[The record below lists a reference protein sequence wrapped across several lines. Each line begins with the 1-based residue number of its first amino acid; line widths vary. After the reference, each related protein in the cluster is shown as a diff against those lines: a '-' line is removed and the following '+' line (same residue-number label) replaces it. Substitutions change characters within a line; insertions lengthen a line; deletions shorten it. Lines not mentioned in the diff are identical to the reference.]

1 VASPDHT
8 IDVEAIEDGSVFD
21 LPVRL
26 GIKGKT
32 LSGAGAVYPLVLELP
47 TKGNPSFGDVLTDAV
62 TQASCEP
69 LLKKLNRGWSE
80 GVATETASYW
90 LGVKCA
96 SDAHFVALVK
106 SLPSRTAIRGSKTFS
121 SLTFGKSA
129 NLRPVLSGTQGKL
142 TSVTPWELLGLGVI
156 IDIMSDAADRW
167 ASGYDVRSH
176 TPHTNTVRDQFNRAT
191 TISEMSRSLTE
202 LGWLEGAEDG
212 PVTQYHRGDEQAEL
226 IRDICVFVMN
236 PGTEVPTTLRA
247 FDLIALDPE
256 HEGNP
261 DIAAAWLV
269 TEGHVPPVIES
280 LVAGGKRREIEMNQ
294 DSGVVVKA
302 FSEAVRDARSASDAT
317 LPLAFSM
324 QATSGVHQAIVSYM
338 PSGTVR
344 VWNESNAGTLLLAAA
359 QPIFRSETK
368 KGPKTTYSARIDANL
383 VRAVLA
389 NLENPGVLSPVEHVS
404 TGPILTASGRIASI
418 PGYDRK
424 ARALVV
430 IPHRER
436 AKWTAYSVPDNP
448 TRAEAQAAYEFLNLE
463 LMNDLPYA
471 TDGDRARHM
480 LYILTAVGRPI
491 TTGSVGFLA
500 TASDAGTGKS
510 LSLLVGRVI
519 AQGHPG
525 CTDFKA
531 TAEADSENEKRL
543 SALISEKNR
552 FFHAD
557 EVVRGT
563 GVNGEVITKL
573 TTATD
578 GEFAVRKLGVSTTL
592 PASGVIVTACGN
604 RVHLKGD
611 TSRRFLPIRYAYSG
625 PGSVL
630 SRTGFRH
637 PSLLEYVVGA
647 RPLLV
652 AAVHTILLHGIQAGP
667 SRIIPGLG
675 FSHDWAARIV
685 GAASHLTTEDG
696 KEVGL
701 LALEG
706 WLESVDASSTLAD
719 DWSEF
724 LVYAWRQLKGTA
736 VDAAALRAMT
746 TTGNANSLPILPP
759 ALSSLRFDSDRS
771 SNREWGRTLA
781 TILGSSIPVAGGYF
795 RIDTL
800 PQSEKS
806 NRVARWRITGW
817 DKAGNELDP
826 RTSQVGIDDET
837 PQLSAKWQ
845 TILATLF
852 ARKGASLMLTSE
864 IRSTIEEGCK
874 GAAVELPEE
883 LQGPFAHHYD
893 EPKAWRAALN
903 ATAATAVAPGQ
914 RHNLLFVEQQGQPPM
929 WAVTA
934 LSESLA
940 A

>member
-1 VASPDHT
+1 M
-8 IDVEAIEDGSVFD
+8 EAIEDGSVFD

-26 GIKGKT
+26 GIQGKI
-32 LSGAGAVYPLVLELP
+32 LSGTGAVYPLVLELP
-47 TKGNPSFGDVLTDAV
+47 TKDNSFFGDVLTDAA

-69 LLKKLNRGWSE
+69 LMKKLNKGWSE
-80 GVATETASYW
+80 GVATELASYW

-96 SDAHFVALVK
+96 SDAQFISLIEA
-106 SLPSRTAIRGSKTFS
+106 LPSRTATRGNKV
-121 SLTFGKSA
+121 LGNLAFGKSKDV
-129 NLRPVLSGTQGKL
+129 RPLLSGSQGKL
-142 TSVTPWELLGLGVI
+142 TSVTPSELLGLGVI
-156 IDIMSDAADRW
+156 IDIMSDTSDNR
-167 ASGYDVRSH
+167 ASGYDIRAQA
-176 TPHTNTVRDQFNRAT
+176 PLTNTVRDQFNRST
-191 TISEMSRSLTE
+191 GISEMSRSLAE
-202 LGWLEGAEDG
+202 LGWLEVSADG
-212 PVTQYHRGDEQAEL
+212 PATQYRRDGEQAEL
-226 IRDICVFVMN
+226 IRDICVFVTS
-236 PGTEVPTTLRA
+236 PGTTARTTLRA
-247 FDLIALDPE
+247 FDLITLDPE
-256 HEGNP
+256 HAGNP
-261 DIAAAWLV
+261 DAAASWLV

-294 DSGVVVKA
+294 DSGLIVKA
-302 FSEAVRDARSASDAT
+302 FSEAVRDARSASDST

-344 VWNESNAGTLLLAAA
+344 VWNEANAGTLLLAAA
-359 QPIFRSETK
+359 QPVYQTETK
-368 KGPKTTYSARIDANL
+368 KGTKTTYSARIDSNI

-389 NLENPGVLSPVEHVS
+389 NLENPGVLPPVEHVS
-404 TGPILTASGRIASI
+404 TGPILTSTGRIASI

-436 AKWTAYSVPDNP
+436 AKWAAYSVPENP

-480 LYILTAVGRPI
+480 LYILTAVGRSI

-510 LSLLVGRVI
+510 LSLLIGRLI

-531 TAEADSENEKRL
+531 TAEADTENEKRL
-543 SALISEKNR
+543 GALISEKNR

-563 GVNGEVITKL
+563 GVDGEVITKL

-592 PASGVIVTACGN
+592 PASGVVVTACGN

-625 PGSVL
+625 VGSVL

-696 KEVGL
+696 REVGL

-706 WLESVDASSTLAD
+706 WLESVDASSTLSD
-719 DWSEF
+719 DWAEF
-724 LVYAWRQLKGTA
+724 LVYAWRQLKGKSA
-736 VDAAALRAMT
+736 EASVLRTLT
-746 TTGNANSLPILPP
+746 TTGNADSLPILPP
-759 ALSSLRFDSDRS
+759 ALSSLRFESDRAA
-771 SNREWGRTLA
+771 NREWGRTLG
-781 TILGSSIPVAGGYF
+781 TILGSSIPVEGGYF
-795 RIDTL
+795 RIDTVT
-800 PQSEKS
+800 QSEKS
-806 NRVARWRITGW
+806 NRVARWQITGW

-826 RTSQVGIDDET
+826 RTSQIGVGEGT
-837 PQLSAKWQ
+837 PALSPQWQ
-845 TILATLF
+845 TLLATLF
-852 ARKGASLMLTSE
+852 ARRGATLMLTSAL
-864 IRSTIEEGCK
+864 RATITDESN
-874 GAAVELPEE
+874 GAPIELPEE
-883 LQGPFAHHYD
+883 LRGPFAHPND
-893 EPKAWRAALN
+893 EPKAWRAALL
-903 ATAATAVAPGQ
+903 ATAATAVAAGQ
-914 RHNLLFVEQQGQPPM
+914 RHNLLLVEQQGQAPM
-929 WAVTA
+929 WVVTA